1 MHGVLPA
8 SHRCASPASA
18 KSIALHERADPLAS
32 GAMAQLQNGILAGPG
47 RSALFLTLAV
57 GPEAGD
63 EARVREVCAAIP
75 ALVRSVGH
83 RDETAALS
91 CIVAIGAEAWQR
103 IVPGGSPPAQLH
115 PFRALSDGPRTAP
128 STPGDLL
135 LHVRAERTDFCHE
148 LARLIR
154 AQLGE
159 AVSVI
164 EEISAFAYM
173 DNRDL
178 IGFVDGT
185 ENPAADERAQFVIV
199 GDEDPEHA
207 GGSYVTTQRYVTDF
221 PRWNA
226 CKTEEQEGAIGRTK
240 ADDVELDAATC
251 PPGAHKLRTTIV
263 RDGAEQKILRQNR
276 AWGTT
281 SASGTYFIGYARD
294 LSVTEDMLTRMVVAD
309 ADGVYDRLLD
319 FTTPVT
325 GCNFFAPA
333 LDVLEGLGDPPADA
347 ATAAGPDAAP
357 PEPQPGAGETLGI
370 GSLRGRGGTL

>member
-1 MHGVLPA
+1 
-8 SHRCASPASA
+8 
-18 KSIALHERADPLAS
+18 
-32 GAMAQLQNGILAGPG
+32 MAQLQNGILAGPG
-47 RSALFLTLAV
+47 RSALFLTAIV
-57 GPEAGD
+57 GPEAD
-63 EARVREVCAAIP
+63 DAARVREVCAAVP

-91 CIVAIGAEAWQR
+91 CIVAIGADAWER
-103 IVPGGSPPAQLH
+103 LAPGRSRPAQLH
-115 PFRALSDGPRTAP
+115 PFRALTDGARTAP

-135 LHVRAERTDFCHE
+135 LHIRAERTDFCHE
-148 LARLIR
+148 LARVIR
-154 AQLGE
+154 AQLGD

-164 EEISAFAYM
+164 DEIGAFAYM

-185 ENPAADERAQFVIV
+185 ENPGAGERAQFVIV
-199 GDEDPEHA
+199 GDEDAEHA

-221 PRWNA
+221 ARWNA
-226 CKTEEQEGAIGRTK
+226 CRTEDQEGAIGRTK
-240 ADDVELDAATC
+240 ADDLELDTATC

-294 LSVTEDMLTRMVVAD
+294 LSVTEEMLERMYVAD

-333 LDVLEGLGDPPADA
+333 LDVLEALADA
-347 ATAAGPDAAP
+347 AADAPVDTAAPAAAP
-357 PEPQPGAGETLGI
+357 PAPDPVAEATLGI
-370 GSLRGRGGTL
+370 GDLRGRGDGV